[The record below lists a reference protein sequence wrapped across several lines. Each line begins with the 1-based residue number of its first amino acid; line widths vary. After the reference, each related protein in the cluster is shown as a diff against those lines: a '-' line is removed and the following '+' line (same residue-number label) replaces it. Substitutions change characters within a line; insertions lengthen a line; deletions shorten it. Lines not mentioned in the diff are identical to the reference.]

1 MRPTP
6 PLFFLFLSL
15 ALAARP
21 GEVLVL
27 PFLGL
32 PPGPVEVA
40 SDLPLLLTPSPGEGP
55 FLVVVEVPKEAPP
68 GSYRVCLRP
77 RGGTEVCQK
86 VEVEAIRDLEA
97 RVPREVYGGSLRLL
111 LRNRGNVTERVHL
124 AQAEGSEVGVNP
136 LALTLAPGE
145 EREVAL
151 SLSGFG
157 LLKLAVASPD
167 REAIY
172 LVQVLPEGGS
182 PLPYA
187 LQGRLE
193 GSLGQGPPAFRLS
206 LEGPLSREVGV
217 GFLGGTDALR
227 LALRTGPWSGRLS
240 LLPTLEGEVGY
251 REGPHALSL
260 AYPWALE
267 WTYTPGE
274 TYRLRLSPTSLAL
287 GYADGTY
294 AFGANFPWSFTGVSL
309 RLERYGEPYLY
320 ARYEGGLYGGLAW
333 GGWRGEAGYGPAGP
347 SLRMAHTGTLSGLTY
362 ALQGGY
368 AGGPELGF
376 ALAYPLSPFAL
387 SFRGSLLPQASF
399 GLGLGYREEGLSGS
413 LDLSPG
419 RALLFLEWREAPY
432 ALRLEGRYDGDFR
445 LALAG
450 SYAFSLPVPEP
461 VTLALGGYEEAPVEG
476 RVEVLGKPVAGAR
489 VGGRRGQAVTDAE
502 GRFRL
507 YVRREGEALR
517 IDPPP
522 GLLALPGE
530 VRVRPGEGPY
540 RVALTPAGAVRLR
553 CEGPGQGAYLVGEV
567 GVFVAC
573 GNRAVVPPGAY
584 RVEPV
589 ASRGYRAE
597 GLSLN
602 LPPLTEEELALTFTP
617 VPEERLSEARP
628 LRVEWP
634 AALAPGEVGRV
645 LVREVAEAEL
655 LDLPPLRRER
665 TAVHLGEGGPKVEGV
680 LLYFQAPWEAQGSLA
695 LRVAAG
701 GKVESHLVPVDPGR
715 PLLQVRLSP
724 PRASLGKEVE
734 VRVEA
739 LFPAEGAEVY
749 LEGERLLAL
758 EAVSGGP
765 PWVYVGKLALTQTLA
780 ARASPLA
787 GLLALPLEVRAW
799 QGEKEVRTRVR
810 LLLSP

>member
-1 MRPTP
+1 M
-6 PLFFLFLSL
+6 
-15 ALAARP
+15 
-21 GEVLVL
+21 
-27 PFLGL
+27 
-32 PPGPVEVA
+32 
-40 SDLPLLLTPSPGEGP
+40 
-55 FLVVVEVPKEAPP
+55 
-68 GSYRVCLRP
+68 
-77 RGGTEVCQK
+77 
-86 VEVEAIRDLEA
+86 
-97 RVPREVYGGSLRLL
+97 
-111 LRNRGNVTERVHL
+111 N
-124 AQAEGSEVGVNP
+124 
-136 LALTLAPGE
+136 
-145 EREVAL
+145 
-151 SLSGFG
+151 
-157 LLKLAVASPD
+157 
-167 REAIY
+167 
-172 LVQVLPEGGS
+172 
-182 PLPYA
+182 
-187 LQGRLE
+187 
-193 GSLGQGPPAFRLS
+193 
-206 LEGPLSREVGV
+206 
-217 GFLGGTDALR
+217 
-227 LALRTGPWSGRLS
+227 
-240 LLPTLEGEVGY
+240 
-251 REGPHALSL
+251 
-260 AYPWALE
+260 
-267 WTYTPGE
+267 
-274 TYRLRLSPTSLAL
+274 
-287 GYADGTY
+287 
-294 AFGANFPWSFTGVSL
+294 
-309 RLERYGEPYLY
+309 
-320 ARYEGGLYGGLAW
+320 
-333 GGWRGEAGYGPAGP
+333 
-347 SLRMAHTGTLSGLTY
+347 LTY

-376 ALAYPLSPFAL
+376 ALAYPLSPFTLAL
-387 SFRGSLLPQASF
+387 RGSLLPQASF
-399 GLGLGYREEGLSGS
+399 GLGLGYREGALLGS

-432 ALRLEGRYDGDFR
+432 ALKLEGRYDGDFR

-597 GLSLN
+597 GVVLELR
-602 LPPLTEEELALTFTP
+602 PLAEEEIALTFTSI
-617 VPEERLSEARP
+617 PEEKLGEAHP

-655 LDLPPLRRER
+655 LGLPILRRER
-665 TAVHLGEGGPKVEGV
+665 TEEGV
-680 LLYFQAPWEAQGSLA
+680 LLYFQAPWEAQGPLA

-701 GKVESHLVPVDPGR
+701 GKVENRRVPVDPGR

-739 LFPAEGAEVY
+739 LFPAQGAEVY

>member
-1 MRPTP
+1 MRPI
-6 PLFFLFLSL
+6 LALLFLSL

-32 PPGPVEVA
+32 PPGEVEVA

-55 FLVVVEVPKEAPP
+55 FLVVVEVPKEVPP
-68 GSYRVCLRP
+68 GLYRVCLRP

-136 LALTLAPGE
+136 LGLTLAPGE

-157 LLKLAVASPD
+157 LLKLALLFGEKRAL
-167 REAIY
+167 Y

-182 PLPYA
+182 PLPYT

-240 LLPTLEGEVGY
+240 LLPALEGGMTY

-287 GYADGTY
+287 GYADGTW
-294 AFGANFPWSFTGVSL
+294 ALSGALPFARPEELSL

-376 ALAYPLSPFAL
+376 ALAYPLSPFTL

-399 GLGLGYREEGLSGS
+399 GLGLGYREGALSGS

-445 LALAG
+445 LGLSG

-540 RVALTPAGAVRLR
+540 RVALTPAGAVRLW

-597 GLSLN
+597 GLSLD

-617 VPEERLSEARP
+617 VPEERLLEARP

-655 LDLPPLRRER
+655 LDLPLLRRER
-665 TAVHLGEGGPKVEGV
+665 TEEGV
-680 LLYFQAPWEAQGSLA
+680 LLHFQAPWEAQGSLA

-701 GKVESHLVPVDPGR
+701 GKVESRLVPVDPGR

-724 PRASLGKEVE
+724 PRASLGQEVE

-739 LFPAEGAEVY
+739 LFPAQGAEVY

-780 ARASPLA
+780 ARASPL
-787 GLLALPLEVRAW
+787 GNLLALPLEVRAW
-799 QGEKEVRTRVR
+799 QGEKEVRARVR

>member
-32 PPGPVEVA
+32 PPGEVEVA

-68 GSYRVCLRP
+68 GAYRVCLRP
-77 RGGTEVCQK
+77 RGGEVCQK

-111 LRNRGNVTERVHL
+111 LRNRGNVAERVHL

-136 LALTLAPGE
+136 LGLTLAPGE
-145 EREVAL
+145 EREVGVGIQ
-151 SLSGFG
+151 GFG
-157 LLKLAVASPD
+157 LLKLAIAWGERVTLYQV
-167 REAIY
+167 R
-172 LVQVLPEGGS
+172 VLPEGGS

-206 LEGPLSREVGV
+206 LEGPLSREVGM

-240 LLPTLEGEVGY
+240 LLPTLGGEVGY

-287 GYADGTY
+287 GYADGTF
-294 AFGANFPWSFTGVSL
+294 AFGANFPWCFTWSFTGVSL

-333 GGWRGEAGYGPAGP
+333 GGWRGEAGYSPAGP
-347 SLRMAHTGTLSGLTY
+347 SLRMAHTGTLSSLTY

-376 ALAYPLSPFAL
+376 ALAYPLSPFTL

-399 GLGLGYREEGLSGS
+399 GLGLGYREGALSGS

-540 RVALTPAGAVRLR
+540 RVALTLAGAVRLR

-597 GLSLN
+597 GLSLD

-655 LDLPPLRRER
+655 LDLPLLRRER
-665 TAVHLGEGGPKVEGV
+665 TEEGV
-680 LLYFQAPWEAQGSLA
+680 LLHFQAPWEAQGFLA

-701 GKVESHLVPVDPGR
+701 GKVESRLVPVDPGR

-724 PRASLGKEVE
+724 PRASLGQEVE

-739 LFPAEGAEVY
+739 LFPAQGAEVY

-799 QGEKEVRTRVR
+799 QGEREVRTRVR
-810 LLLSP
+810 LLVSKSAH

>member
-32 PPGPVEVA
+32 PPGEVEVA

-55 FLVVVEVPKEAPP
+55 FLVVVEVPKEVPP
-68 GSYRVCLRP
+68 GLYRVCLRP

-86 VEVEAIRDLEA
+86 VEVGAFRALEV
-97 RVPREVYGGSLRLL
+97 RLPREVYGQNLL
-111 LRNRGNVTERVHL
+111 LYLRNRGNVPERVHL
-124 AQAEGSEVGVNP
+124 RRAEGSEVDLSPVS
-136 LALTLAPGE
+136 LTLAPGE
-145 EREVAL
+145 EREVRL
-151 SLSGFG
+151 NLSGFG
-157 LLKLAVASPD
+157 LLRLAVASPD

-172 LVQVLPEGGS
+172 LVRVFPEGGS

-206 LEGPLSREVGV
+206 LEGPLSREVGM

-240 LLPTLEGEVGY
+240 LLPTLGGEVGY

-287 GYADGTY
+287 GYADGTW
-294 AFGANFPWSFTGVSL
+294 ALSGALPFARPEELSL

-333 GGWRGEAGYGPAGP
+333 GGWRGEAGYSPAGP

-362 ALQGGY
+362 AFQGGY

-376 ALAYPLSPFAL
+376 ALAYPLSPFTLA
-387 SFRGSLLPQASF
+387 FRGSLLPQASF
-399 GLGLGYREEGLSGS
+399 GLGLGYREGALSGS

-432 ALRLEGRYDGDFR
+432 ALKLEGRYDGAIR
-445 LALAG
+445 LGLSG

-461 VTLALGGYEEAPVEG
+461 ITLALGGYEEAPVEG
-476 RVEVLGKPVAGAR
+476 RVEVLGKPVVGAR

-517 IDPPP
+517 IEPPP

-530 VRVRPGEGPY
+530 VRVRPWEGPY

-597 GLSLN
+597 GLSLD
-602 LPPLTEEELALTFTP
+602 LPPLTEEELALTFSP
-617 VPEERLSEARP
+617 VPEERLLEARP

-655 LDLPPLRRER
+655 LDLPLLRRER
-665 TAVHLGEGGPKVEGV
+665 TEEGV

-695 LRVAAG
+695 FRVAAG
-701 GKVESHLVPVDPGR
+701 GKVESRLVPVDPGR
-715 PLLQVRLSP
+715 PLLQVRLLP

-734 VRVEA
+734 VRLFA
-739 LFPAEGAEVY
+739 LFPAQGAEVY

-780 ARASPLA
+780 ARASPL
-787 GLLALPLEVRAW
+787 GNLLALPLEVRAW

-810 LLLSP
+810 LLIRP

>member
-1 MRPTP
+1 MRPI
-6 PLFFLFLSL
+6 LALLFLSL

-32 PPGPVEVA
+32 PPGEVEVA

-68 GSYRVCLRP
+68 GAYRVCLRP

-136 LALTLAPGE
+136 LGLTLAPGE

-157 LLKLAVASPD
+157 LLKLALLFGEKRAL
-167 REAIY
+167 Y

-206 LEGPLSREVGV
+206 LEGPLSREVGM

-240 LLPTLEGEVGY
+240 LLPTLGGEVGY

-287 GYADGTY
+287 GYADGTF
-294 AFGANFPWSFTGVSL
+294 AFGANFPWCFTWSFTGVSL

-362 ALQGGY
+362 AFQGGY
-368 AGGPELGF
+368 TGGPELGF
-376 ALAYPLSPFAL
+376 ALAYPLSPFTLA
-387 SFRGSLLPQASF
+387 FRGSLLPQASF
-399 GLGLGYREEGLSGS
+399 GLGLGYREGALSGS

-432 ALRLEGRYDGDFR
+432 ALKLEGRYDGAIR
-445 LALAG
+445 LGLAG

-461 VTLALGGYEEAPVEG
+461 VTLALGGT
-476 RVEVLGKPVAGAR
+476 RR
-489 VGGRRGQAVTDAE
+489 RRWRGGWRSWG
-502 GRFRL
+502 
-507 YVRREGEALR
+507 
-517 IDPPP
+517 
-522 GLLALPGE
+522 
-530 VRVRPGEGPY
+530 
-540 RVALTPAGAVRLR
+540 
-553 CEGPGQGAYLVGEV
+553 
-567 GVFVAC
+567 
-573 GNRAVVPPGAY
+573 
-584 RVEPV
+584 
-589 ASRGYRAE
+589 SR
-597 GLSLN
+597 
-602 LPPLTEEELALTFTP
+602 
-617 VPEERLSEARP
+617 
-628 LRVEWP
+628 
-634 AALAPGEVGRV
+634 
-645 LVREVAEAEL
+645 
-655 LDLPPLRRER
+655 
-665 TAVHLGEGGPKVEGV
+665 
-680 LLYFQAPWEAQGSLA
+680 
-695 LRVAAG
+695 
-701 GKVESHLVPVDPGR
+701 
-715 PLLQVRLSP
+715 
-724 PRASLGKEVE
+724 
-734 VRVEA
+734 
-739 LFPAEGAEVY
+739 
-749 LEGERLLAL
+749 
-758 EAVSGGP
+758 
-765 PWVYVGKLALTQTLA
+765 
-780 ARASPLA
+780 
-787 GLLALPLEVRAW
+787 
-799 QGEKEVRTRVR
+799 
-810 LLLSP
+810 

>member
-1 MRPTP
+1 MRPI
-6 PLFFLFLSL
+6 LALLFLSL

-55 FLVVVEVPKEAPP
+55 FLVVVAVPKEAPP
-68 GSYRVCLRP
+68 GAYRVCLRP

-111 LRNRGNVTERVHL
+111 LRNRGNVAERVHL

-136 LALTLAPGE
+136 LGLTLAPGE

-157 LLKLAVASPD
+157 LLKLALLFGEKRAL
-167 REAIY
+167 Y

-240 LLPTLEGEVGY
+240 LLPTLGGEVGY

-287 GYADGTY
+287 GYADGTW
-294 AFGANFPWSFTGVSL
+294 ALSGALPFARPEELSL

-347 SLRMAHTGTLSGLTY
+347 SLRMAHTGTLSGRSGAPTPQMNLTY
-362 ALQGGY
+362 AFQGGY

-376 ALAYPLSPFAL
+376 ALAYPLSPSTLAL
-387 SFRGSLLPQASF
+387 RGSLLPQASF
-399 GLGLGYREEGLSGS
+399 GLGLGYREGALSGS

-432 ALRLEGRYDGDFR
+432 ALKLEGQYDGAIR
-445 LALAG
+445 LGLSG

-461 VTLALGGYEEAPVEG
+461 VTLALGG
-476 RVEVLGKPVAGAR
+476 
-489 VGGRRGQAVTDAE
+489 
-502 GRFRL
+502 
-507 YVRREGEALR
+507 
-517 IDPPP
+517 
-522 GLLALPGE
+522 
-530 VRVRPGEGPY
+530 
-540 RVALTPAGAVRLR
+540 
-553 CEGPGQGAYLVGEV
+553 
-567 GVFVAC
+567 
-573 GNRAVVPPGAY
+573 
-584 RVEPV
+584 
-589 ASRGYRAE
+589 
-597 GLSLN
+597 
-602 LPPLTEEELALTFTP
+602 
-617 VPEERLSEARP
+617 
-628 LRVEWP
+628 
-634 AALAPGEVGRV
+634 
-645 LVREVAEAEL
+645 
-655 LDLPPLRRER
+655 
-665 TAVHLGEGGPKVEGV
+665 
-680 LLYFQAPWEAQGSLA
+680 
-695 LRVAAG
+695 
-701 GKVESHLVPVDPGR
+701 
-715 PLLQVRLSP
+715 
-724 PRASLGKEVE
+724 
-734 VRVEA
+734 
-739 LFPAEGAEVY
+739 
-749 LEGERLLAL
+749 
-758 EAVSGGP
+758 
-765 PWVYVGKLALTQTLA
+765 
-780 ARASPLA
+780 
-787 GLLALPLEVRAW
+787 
-799 QGEKEVRTRVR
+799 
-810 LLLSP
+810 

>member
-1 MRPTP
+1 MRPI
-6 PLFFLFLSL
+6 LALLFLSL

-111 LRNRGNVTERVHL
+111 LRNRGNVAERVHL

-136 LALTLAPGE
+136 LGLTLAPGE

-157 LLKLAVASPD
+157 LLKLALLFGEKRAL
-167 REAIY
+167 Y

-182 PLPYA
+182 PLPYT

-206 LEGPLSREVGV
+206 LEGPLSREVGM

-227 LALRTGPWSGRLS
+227 LALRTGPWSGQVS
-240 LLPTLEGEVGY
+240 LLPALEGGMTY
-251 REGPHALSL
+251 QQGPHALSL

-294 AFGANFPWSFTGVSL
+294 AFGANFPWSFTGGSL

-333 GGWRGEAGYGPAGP
+333 GGWRGEAGYGPAGA

-376 ALAYPLSPFAL
+376 ALVYPLSPFAL

-399 GLGLGYREEGLSGS
+399 GLGLGYREGALSGS

-445 LALAG
+445 LGLSG

-461 VTLALGGYEEAPVEG
+461 VTLALGGYEEALVEG
-476 RVEVLGKPVAGAR
+476 WVEVLGKPVAGAR

-589 ASRGYRAE
+589 APRGYRAE
-597 GLSLN
+597 GVVLELR
-602 LPPLTEEELALTFTP
+602 PLAEEEIALTFTSI
-617 VPEERLSEARP
+617 PEEKLGEAQP

-655 LDLPPLRRER
+655 LDLPLLRRER
-665 TAVHLGEGGPKVEGV
+665 TEEGV
-680 LLYFQAPWEAQGSLA
+680 LLYFQAPWKAQGSLA

-701 GKVESHLVPVDPGR
+701 GKVESRLVPVDPGR

-739 LFPAEGAEVY
+739 LFPAQGAEVY

-765 PWVYVGKLALTQTLA
+765 PWVYVGKLTLTQTLA

-799 QGEKEVRTRVR
+799 QGEREVRARVR

>member
-32 PPGPVEVA
+32 PPGEVEVA

-77 RGGTEVCQK
+77 RGAEVCQK

-136 LALTLAPGE
+136 LGLTLAPGE

-157 LLKLAVASPD
+157 LLKLALLFGEKRAL
-167 REAIY
+167 Y

-206 LEGPLSREVGV
+206 LEGPLSREVGM

-240 LLPTLEGEVGY
+240 LLPALEGGITY
-251 REGPHALSL
+251 RQDPHALSL

-287 GYADGTY
+287 GYADGTW
-294 AFGANFPWSFTGVSL
+294 ALSGALPFARPEELSL

-347 SLRMAHTGTLSGLTY
+347 SLRMAHTGTLSGLAY

-399 GLGLGYREEGLSGS
+399 SLGLGYREGALSGS

-419 RALLFLEWREAPY
+419 RALLFLEWRESPY
-432 ALRLEGRYDGDFR
+432 ALKLEGRYDGDFR
-445 LALAG
+445 LALTG

-476 RVEVLGKPVAGAR
+476 WVEVLGKPVAGAR

-597 GLSLN
+597 GLSLD

-655 LDLPPLRRER
+655 LGLPILRRER
-665 TAVHLGEGGPKVEGV
+665 TEEGV

-701 GKVESHLVPVDPGR
+701 GKVENRLVPVDPGR

-739 LFPAEGAEVY
+739 LFPAQGAEVY

-799 QGEKEVRTRVR
+799 QGEREVRARVR

>member
-1 MRPTP
+1 MRPI
-6 PLFFLFLSL
+6 LALLFLSL

-32 PPGPVEVA
+32 PPGEVEVA

-68 GSYRVCLRP
+68 GAYRVCLRP

-136 LALTLAPGE
+136 LGLTLAPGE

-157 LLKLAVASPD
+157 LLKLALLFGEKRAL
-167 REAIY
+167 Y

-182 PLPYA
+182 PLPYT

-206 LEGPLSREVGV
+206 LEGPLSREVGM

-240 LLPTLEGEVGY
+240 LLPTVGGEVGY

-287 GYADGTY
+287 GYADGTFT
-294 AFGANFPWSFTGVSL
+294 FGANFPWSFTGVSL

-376 ALAYPLSPFAL
+376 ALAYPLSPFTL

-399 GLGLGYREEGLSGS
+399 GLGLGYREGALSGS
-413 LDLSPG
+413 LDLGPR
-419 RALLFLEWREAPY
+419 RALLFLEWREVPY
-432 ALRLEGRYDGDFR
+432 ALKLEGRYDGDFR
-445 LALAG
+445 LGLSG

-517 IDPPP
+517 IEPPP

-597 GLSLN
+597 GLSLD

-617 VPEERLSEARP
+617 CSRGEALGGEAPQSGVARGPGPGGGGAGSGAGGGRGGAPGSAPSPEGKDRGRGPPVLPGAVGGPGLPGPQGGGGREGGKPPGARGP
-628 LRVEWP
+628 GKAPPPGE
-634 AALAPGEVGRV
+634 ALAPQG
-645 LVREVAEAEL
+645 L
-655 LDLPPLRRER
+655 LRARRWR
-665 TAVHLGEGGPKVEGV
+665 CG
-680 LLYFQAPWEAQGSLA
+680 W
-695 LRVAAG
+695 
-701 GKVESHLVPVDPGR
+701 R
-715 PLLQVRLSP
+715 PSSP
-724 PRASLGKEVE
+724 PREPRSTWRGK
-734 VRVEA
+734 
-739 LFPAEGAEVY
+739 G
-749 LEGERLLAL
+749 
-758 EAVSGGP
+758 SS
-765 PWVYVGKLALTQTLA
+765 PW
-780 ARASPLA
+780 RP
-787 GLLALPLEVRAW
+787 
-799 QGEKEVRTRVR
+799 
-810 LLLSP
+810 

>member
-1 MRPTP
+1 
-6 PLFFLFLSL
+6 
-15 ALAARP
+15 
-21 GEVLVL
+21 
-27 PFLGL
+27 
-32 PPGPVEVA
+32 
-40 SDLPLLLTPSPGEGP
+40 
-55 FLVVVEVPKEAPP
+55 
-68 GSYRVCLRP
+68 
-77 RGGTEVCQK
+77 
-86 VEVEAIRDLEA
+86 
-97 RVPREVYGGSLRLL
+97 
-111 LRNRGNVTERVHL
+111 
-124 AQAEGSEVGVNP
+124 
-136 LALTLAPGE
+136 
-145 EREVAL
+145 VAL

-157 LLKLAVASPD
+157 LLKLALLFGEKRAL
-167 REAIY
+167 Y

-206 LEGPLSREVGV
+206 LEGPLSREVGM

-227 LALRTGPWSGRLS
+227 LALRAGPWSGRLS
-240 LLPTLEGEVGY
+240 LLPALEGGMTY
-251 REGPHALSL
+251 RQGPHALSL

-287 GYADGTY
+287 GYADGTW
-294 AFGANFPWSFTGVSL
+294 ALSGALSFARPEELSL

-362 ALQGGY
+362 AFQGGY

-399 GLGLGYREEGLSGS
+399 GLGLGYREGALSGS

-419 RALLFLEWREAPY
+419 RALVFLEWREAPY

-445 LALAG
+445 LGLSG

-573 GNRAVVPPGAY
+573 GNRAVAPPGAY

-589 ASRGYRAE
+589 APRGYRAE
-597 GLSLN
+597 GLSLD
-602 LPPLTEEELALTFTP
+602 LPPLTEEELALTFSP
-617 VPEERLSEARP
+617 VPEERLLEARP

-655 LDLPPLRRER
+655 LDLPLLRRER
-665 TAVHLGEGGPKVEGV
+665 TEEGV

-701 GKVESHLVPVDPGR
+701 RKVESRLVPVDPGR

-724 PRASLGKEVE
+724 PRASLGQEVE
-734 VRVEA
+734 VRMEA
-739 LFPAEGAEVY
+739 LFPAQGAEVY

-799 QGEKEVRTRVR
+799 QGEREVRARVR

>member
-1 MRPTP
+1 MRPI
-6 PLFFLFLSL
+6 LALLFLSL

-32 PPGPVEVA
+32 PPGEVEVA

-68 GSYRVCLRP
+68 GAYRVCLRP
-77 RGGTEVCQK
+77 KGGTEVCQK

-136 LALTLAPGE
+136 LDLTLAPGE

-157 LLKLAVASPD
+157 LLKLALLFGEKRAL
-167 REAIY
+167 Y

-206 LEGPLSREVGV
+206 LEGPLSREVGM

-227 LALRTGPWSGRLS
+227 LSLWAGPWSGRLS
-240 LLPTLEGEVGY
+240 FLPALEGGMTY
-251 REGPHALSL
+251 RQDPHALSL

-287 GYADGTY
+287 GYADGTW
-294 AFGANFPWSFTGVSL
+294 ALSGALPFARPEELSL

-399 GLGLGYREEGLSGS
+399 GLGLGYREGALSGS

-522 GLLALPGE
+522 SLLALPGE

-597 GLSLN
+597 GLSLD

-617 VPEERLSEARP
+617 VPEERLLEARP

-655 LDLPPLRRER
+655 LDLPLLRRER
-665 TAVHLGEGGPKVEGV
+665 TEEGV
-680 LLYFQAPWEAQGSLA
+680 LLHFQAPWEAQGSLA

-701 GKVESHLVPVDPGR
+701 GKVENRLVPVDPGR

-724 PRASLGKEVE
+724 PRASLGQEVE

-739 LFPAEGAEVY
+739 LFPAQGAEVY
-749 LEGERLLAL
+749 LEGERLFAL

-799 QGEKEVRTRVR
+799 QGEREVRARVR